1 MLTRRTL
8 MKGALVAGAYAG
20 GLGLAGRLGG
30 VASARAARPLVTRR
44 TEALITDKGPTK
56 GAMT

>member
-20 GLGLAGRLGG
+20 GVSLAGRFGG
-30 VASARAARPLVTRR
+30 FSAQAQA
-44 TEALITDKGPTK
+44 
-56 GAMT
+56 